1 MDRETREAFSL
12 LAEGLW
18 RVEMTLQLHLNTL
31 QALSPGPI
39 DKHHL
44 SRLLKDLEGQMGEL
58 RSAVKGINAGTSTGS
73 SDETRVRTDLT

>member
-1 MDRETREAFSL
+1 MDNETKAVFHV

-18 RVEMTLQLHLNTL
+18 RVEMTLQLHLNSL
-31 QALSPGPI
+31 QAMGPGPI

-58 RSAVKGINAGTSTGS
+58 RSAVKSIDAAASPKPE
-73 SDETRVRTDLT
+73 DETRVRTDLT